1 MFLKDCRVINAK
13 IQRDIF
19 YASQFFRFLS
29 DWPLHFLKLGENTY
43 SPLKK
48 LLTVSN
54 NVVNKK
60 HHGLIISCL
69 APFDRL
75 NN

>member
-1 MFLKDCRVINAK
+1 MPKFKETFFTLA
-13 IQRDIF
+13 IF
-19 YASQFFRFLS
+19 FFLS

-69 APFDRL
+69 APFDRI